1 MYIAAGLAHM
11 SEAQVKKLIK
21 GHPVRVKAGS
31 HHKVHLSHEQH
42 KKIHKAHA
50 KGAGITL
57 QFDPY
62 QCDAHRHLEGSGFLS
77 KAKALASKAYS
88 GAKKAF
94 NMAPVG
100 LKSAIK
106 SKAME
111 GLKAGLERAAPEIER
126 RFGKIGSEA
135 LSHGYE
141 QASQH
146 VQHFGEEP
154 QNEIIGMGMHHRV
167 HHKKRGGALKLRDLR
182 EGAKK
187 VGKVVS
193 RVGQRVVRAAAPIL
207 GGIAGSEFGPFGAMA
222 GSRLAS
228 TAVGS
233 GVHHKRK
240 GRPRKGGALYT
251 AGYGGSLFPCI
262 EGEVGY
268 D

>member
-1 MYIAAGLAHM
+1 M
-11 SEAQVKKLIK
+11 SEAQVKKLLK
-21 GHPVRVKAGS
+21 GQPVRVKHGA

-42 KKIHKAHA
+42 KKMHKAHA

-62 QCDAHRHLEGSGFLS
+62 QCDAHRHMVGSGFLS

-94 NMAPVG
+94 AAAPVG

-106 SKAME
+106 SKALE
-111 GLKAGLERAAPEIER
+111 GLKSGLERVAPEIER
-126 RFGKIGSEA
+126 RFGKIGTEA
-135 LSHGYE
+135 LSSGYD

-146 VQHFGEEP
+146 IQHFGEEP
-154 QNEIIGMGMHHRV
+154 QNEIIGMGVHRRV
-167 HHKKRGGALKLRDLR
+167 HHKRGGALKLRDLR

-187 VGKVVS
+187 VGRAVS
-193 RVGQRVVRAAAPIL
+193 RVGQQIARASAPIL
-207 GGIAGSEFGPFGAMA
+207 GGIAGAEFGPVGSMV

-228 TAVGS
+228 SLVGS
-233 GVHHKRK
+233 GVKRR

-268 D
+268 GSD